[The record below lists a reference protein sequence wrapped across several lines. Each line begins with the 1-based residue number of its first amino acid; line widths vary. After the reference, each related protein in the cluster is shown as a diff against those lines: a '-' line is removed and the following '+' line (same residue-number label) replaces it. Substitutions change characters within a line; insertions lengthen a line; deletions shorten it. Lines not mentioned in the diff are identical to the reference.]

1 MASLLDRF
9 RDHLQRAQ
17 LLARPGTA
25 IVAVSGGS
33 DSVALLD
40 LLQAVAAE
48 QGLALVVAH
57 ADHGIQ
63 EASGDVGKGVGGLA
77 ARYGLPVEVG
87 ELNLGPDATEAGARR
102 PRHARPRAVPRP

>member
-25 IVAVSGGS
+25 IVAVSGGT
-33 DSVALLD
+33 DSVALLA

-63 EASGDVGKGVGGLA
+63 EASGAVGKWVGGLA
-77 ARYGLPVEVG
+77 ARYGRPVGLG
-87 ELNLGPDATEAGARR
+87 ELKPGPTAPGTVAR
-102 PRHARPRAVPRP
+102 